1 MTVMGGCTVV
11 KGTSYDA
18 DTPDAVIEVLERV
31 RASGDRITIVYGD
44 TETGEPWQDRPES
57 GYVGRSSGTLKVPI
71 LLYSSRSIDGM
82 AVSNG
87 NILEIR
93 YSNKKNGGVLYKHPK
108 FVSEAW
114 PLKRVGDQ

>member
-1 MTVMGGCTVV
+1 MTVTKYKVV
-11 KGTSYDA
+11 SGTSYDS

-44 TETGEPWQDRPES
+44 TETGEPWEDRPES
-57 GYVGRSSGTLKVPI
+57 GYVGRSGGSLKIPI
-71 LLYSSRSIDGM
+71 LLYDRRSIGGM
-82 AVSNG
+82 AVSDSR
-87 NILEIR
+87 ILEIR
-93 YSNKKNGGVLYKHPK
+93 HSNTKNGGVLYKHPK